1 MRSTRATAAA
11 LVAASPVPKARTEN
25 ERALESW
32 YTYFSHP
39 PDEATCSKRFDRAGG
54 VSVAEIINS
63 IAAYETGRRRGVCGD
78 FSITNRQVCGFLDK
92 KEADEPHRV
101 RRIGVKGD
109 KKQAPAFMITTAKS
123 RLPPRGKHRVT
134 VDGKTMKK
142 LAAAAATAA
151 ALKVS
156 MALALTLA
164 PRPQSHTIPLPQDE
178 NEQLKVDKMDATAAT
193 ALLAGPAEEPL
204 PPPPPT
210 EVKAESGHRYAPNF
224 MLAMAELF
232 SIAKGLS
239 VAAATLIIPFITY
252 FMLLELWRIRTPW
265 LCAEPALADIINI
278 TPSDSTIGGMRR
290 YAGDVRDCA
299 VTCAIAAGRFLVFD
313 DGNKKGIKR
322 KAILLVG

>member
-1 MRSTRATAAA
+1 MRVGHRLWRLCAVRATAAT
-11 LVAASPVPKARTEN
+11 LVAANPVPKARTEN

-32 YTYFSHP
+32 YIYFSHP

-54 VSVAEIINS
+54 VPVAEIINS
-63 IAAYETGRRRGVCGD
+63 IAAYETGRRRGVRGD

-123 RLPPRGKHRVT
+123 KLPPRGKHRVT
-134 VDGKTMKK
+134 VDGKKMKK

-156 MALALTLA
+156 MALALALA
-164 PRPQSHTIPLPQDE
+164 PRSQSHTIPLPQDE

-193 ALLAGPAEEPL
+193 ALSAGPAEEPP

-210 EVKAESGHRYAPNF
+210 EVKADSGHRYAPNF

-232 SIAKGLS
+232 SVAKGLS
-239 VAAATLIIPFITY
+239 VAGPRSSSHSSHTSCSWSCVASGLRGSAQSLSSQTSSTSLQ
-252 FMLLELWRIRTPW
+252 RTRPSGA
-265 LCAEPALADIINI
+265 CAG
-278 TPSDSTIGGMRR
+278 TR
-290 YAGDVRDCA
+290 
-299 VTCAIAAGRFLVFD
+299 VTCVIAP
-313 DGNKKGIKR
+313 
-322 KAILLVG
+322 

>member
-1 MRSTRATAAA
+1 M
-11 LVAASPVPKARTEN
+11 
-25 ERALESW
+25 
-32 YTYFSHP
+32 
-39 PDEATCSKRFDRAGG
+39 
-54 VSVAEIINS
+54 AEIITS
-63 IAAYETGRRRGVCGD
+63 IAAYETGRRRGVRGD

-101 RRIGVKGD
+101 RRIGMKGD

-123 RLPPRGKHRVT
+123 KLPPRGKHRVT
-134 VDGKTMKK
+134 VDGKKMKK
-142 LAAAAATAA
+142 LAAAAATAT

-156 MALALTLA
+156 MALALALA
-164 PRPQSHTIPLPQDE
+164 PRSQSYTIPLPQDE

-193 ALLAGPAEEPL
+193 ALSAGPAEEPP

-232 SIAKGLS
+232 SVAKGLS

-265 LCAEPALADIINI
+265 LRAEPVLEDIINI
-278 TPSDSTIGGMRR
+278 TPADSTIGGMRR

-299 VTCAIAAGRFLVFD
+299 VTCAIAAGLVLGFLVFD